1 MKAKQSVDNVRH
13 FGIEFKGQYEA
24 RQGKGVHEIV
34 RDLND
39 STLKSS
45 FDTNNVDQIL
55 VDSLNTKQLLSQSVV
70 ESHAQSSRDSPKD
83 SNTMY
88 CYRHRPDSM
97 CRRTADEP
105 TMEALSKKVKILPAS
120 EQDPIYQVWSLFSK
134 APAKHRNLML
144 QGILSQCCFPQLSYL
159 STTVRDLIRIDFIS
173 ALPCEIAIK
182 ILCFLDTKSLC
193 KSAQVSRKWRK
204 LADDDMVWQRM
215 CEQHIDRK
223 CTQCGWGL
231 PLLER
236 KRLRDWKRQQQ
247 LRAIGDKRN
256 LKPHGS
262 LPVPHEEVPETLKSQ
277 KTSSKRISLESTSDQ
292 IINQFEANKR
302 QRTRAFKPEFRPWK
316 DVYKDRFQ
324 IGSNWKYGRC
334 STKVFKGHSNGVMCL
349 QLEDNILATGSYDLT
364 IKIWNVDTGKCIRTL
379 SGHTAGIRAL
389 QFDNQKLISGSLDQ
403 TVRIWNWRTGECINA
418 YQAHTAGVIALNF
431 VDNILASG
439 SMDTTVK
446 VWNFED
452 KSVFVLQGHSDWV
465 NAVRVDADSR
475 TLFSASDD
483 RTVRLWDLD
492 TRQTIQV
499 FEGHVGFVQQV
510 VLLPA
515 GHEFDDIIAAND
527 NDHCNGTCSDM
538 THEINSHPS
547 TPQTNWHESWPT
559 KRPKPPRYILTG
571 ALDSTVRLW
580 DVVSGECLQT
590 LFGHVEGIWAVAG
603 DTLRV
608 VTGAEDK
615 MVKVWDLRTGKCE
628 KTFLGHTGP
637 VTCVGLSDSR
647 MCSGSE
653 DCEVRLYS
661 FKQEEVLAENLSTE
675 NNLSIVTQI
684 S

>member
-1 MKAKQSVDNVRH
+1 MTAKHTIENVKH
-13 FGIEFKGQYEA
+13 FGNELKAEKETWQGDNLDGSFPKLPDMAPPSSSKTKNIDSNFIEPY
-24 RQGKGVHEIV
+24 
-34 RDLND
+34 
-39 STLKSS
+39 
-45 FDTNNVDQIL
+45 
-55 VDSLNTKQLLSQSVV
+55 NTKQRNFQFFLNSDTQTSIDTPKN
-70 ESHAQSSRDSPKD
+70 SSNR
-83 SNTMY
+83 Y

-97 CRRTADEP
+97 CRRKADE
-105 TMEALSKKVKILPAS
+105 TTLEALYKKVEILPPCDKES
-120 EQDPIYQVWSLFSK
+120 IHQVWSLFSK

-144 QGILSQCCFPQLSYL
+144 QGIISQCCFPQLSYL
-159 STTVRDLIRIDFIS
+159 STTARDLIRIDFIS

-193 KSAQVSRKWRK
+193 KSAQVSRTWRK
-204 LADDDMVWQRM
+204 LADDDVVWHRM

-236 KRLRDWKRQQQ
+236 KRLRDWRRQQQ
-247 LRAIGDKRN
+247 LRAVDREKN
-256 LKPHGS
+256 QKS
-262 LPVPHEEVPETLKSQ
+262 LSVPSVFNEEIPDTVQSPSKN
-277 KTSSKRISLESTSDQ
+277 SSKRTVVESIS
-292 IINQFEANKR
+292 NQNITQCEISKR
-302 QRTRAFKPEFRPWK
+302 QRTWAYKPRFRPWK

-324 IGSNWKYGRC
+324 VGSNWKYGRC
-334 STKVFKGHSNGVMCL
+334 STKIFKGHSNGVMCL

-379 SGHTAGIRAL
+379 KGHTAGIRAL

-403 TVRIWNWRTGECINA
+403 TVRIWNWRTGECVNA
-418 YQAHTAGVIALNF
+418 YQAHDAGVIALNF
-431 VDNILASG
+431 VGNVLASG

-452 KSVFVLQGHSDWV
+452 KSVFVLQGHTDWV

-492 TRQTIQV
+492 TRQTIQL

-510 VLLPA
+510 VLLPTE
-515 GHEFDDIIAAND
+515 HEFDDITAANMSD
-527 NDHCNGTCSDM
+527 CCNDTNSDIP
-538 THEINSHPS
+538 HEANSRLSTPS
-547 TPQTNWHESWPT
+547 TWHESWPVL
-559 KRPKPPRYILTG
+559 RPKPPRYILTC

-580 DVVSGECLQT
+580 DVVTGQCLQT

-608 VTGAEDK
+608 VTGSEDK
-615 MVKVWDLRTGKCE
+615 MVKVWDVRTGKCE
-628 KTFLGHTGP
+628 KTFVGHTGP

-653 DCEVRLYS
+653 DSEVRVYS
-661 FKQEEVLAENLSTE
+661 FKEEEVLSVNLTTGSHMSSET
-675 NNLSIVTQI
+675 
-684 S
+684 